1 MADIGEVKKQDIS
14 TEMRDSYLDYAM
26 SVIISRALPDVRD
39 GLKPV
44 HRRIL
49 YAMRGMGLKRT
60 GKHTKSAKVV
70 GEVLGKYHPH
80 GDVPVYDAIARM
92 AQDFSMRYMLVN
104 GQGNFGSIDGDRPAA
119 MRYTEVRMEGITEEM
134 LADLEKNTVPFVE
147 NYDGTEKEPTV
158 LPSKIPQLLL
168 NGSVGI
174 AVGMA
179 TNIPPHNLSELLD
192 ALSYLI
198 DHPKATSEDLMQ
210 FIQGPDFPTGGVA
223 YNYKDIREA
232 YSTGKG
238 PILVRGKTDIVEG
251 KKDRFQI
258 IISEIPFQVSKAALI
273 EKMAELVKDKKIEG
287 IKDIRDESDKDG
299 LRIVIDLKGD
309 AYPQKILNSL
319 YKHTDLQKT
328 FHVNMLALVDGI
340 QPQILSLK
348 GVLEQFIL
356 HRQTVV
362 RKRTEFDLEKE
373 KERMH
378 ILEGL
383 HIALDN
389 IDAVIKTIRSSDTRE
404 IAQKNLM
411 NKFKLTDRQANAILD
426 MRLATL
432 AALERLKIDDELK
445 EKRALIKELTSLL
458 KDEQKILGVIKKE
471 FSEIKAKYAD
481 PRRTKVV
488 KTAPTEIKTEDLVP
502 EEEAL
507 ITLSFGGFIKRTD
520 PEFYRVQKR
529 GGKGVLGATTKDT
542 DPIEHFVT
550 VNTHDYLLFFSSMGR
565 LFQARAFDIP
575 EASRV
580 ARGKAIVNFLNLGP
594 QERITAI
601 LTMKEKPEPQLE
613 KNRYFMMATHNGKI
627 KKTSIGE
634 FRSNRKNGLLAIK
647 LSKGDYL
654 RWVKETNGS
663 DEVILTTKAGA
674 SIRFSEKDV
683 RPMGRSASGVAA
695 MRLKQGDEVV
705 GMDVLDIK
713 QPSSH
718 LLTLTA
724 NGYGKRT
731 PINEYRAQKR
741 GGSGI
746 LTAKITDKTGS
757 LVLAFAISD
766 ETDLIAISQKGQ
778 VVRVKLEEISELGR
792 ATQGVRVM
800 KLALD
805 DKLASA
811 ALL

>member
-1 MADIGEVKKQDIS
+1 MADIGEVKQQDIS
-14 TEMRDSYLDYAM
+14 AEMRDSYLDYAM
-26 SVIISRALPDVRD
+26 SVIVSRALPDVRD

-49 YAMRGMGLKRT
+49 YAMRGLGLKRT

-80 GDVPVYDAIARM
+80 GDAPVYDALARM

-104 GQGNFGSIDGDRPAA
+104 GQGNFGSIDGDLPAA
-119 MRYTEVRMEGITEEM
+119 MRYTEVRMEALTEEM
-134 LADLEKNTVPFVE
+134 LADLEKNTVSFVE

-179 TNIPPHNLSELLD
+179 TNIPPHNLKELIEGIIHLTD
-192 ALSYLI
+192 N
-198 DHPKATSEDLMQ
+198 PTATSEDLME
-210 FIQGPDFPTGGVA
+210 FIRGPDFPTGGIA

-238 PILVRGKTDIVEG
+238 PIIVRGKADILEG

-258 IISEIPFQVSKAALI
+258 VISEIPYQVSKAALI
-273 EKMAELVKDKKIEG
+273 EKMAELVKDKKLDG
-287 IKDIRDESDKDG
+287 IRDIRDESDKEG

-348 GVLEQFIL
+348 GVLEQFVV
-356 HRQTVV
+356 HRQVVV
-362 RKRTEFDLEKE
+362 RKRTEFDLEKT
-373 KERMH
+373 KERVH
-378 ILEGL
+378 IVEGL
-383 HIALDN
+383 HIALDS
-389 IDAVIKTIRSSDTRE
+389 IDAVIKTIRASQTRE
-404 IAQKNLM
+404 EAAKNLM
-411 NKFKLTDRQANAILD
+411 SKFTLTDRQANAILD

-432 AALERLKIDDELK
+432 AALERLKIEAELK
-445 EKRALIKELTSLL
+445 EKQALIKELTALL
-458 KDEQKILGVIKKE
+458 NDERKIFDVIKKE
-471 FSEIKAKYAD
+471 LAEVKEKYGDA
-481 PRRTKVV
+481 RKTAIV
-488 KTAPTEIKTEDLVP
+488 KTAPSEITTEDLVP
-502 EEEAL
+502 DEEAL

-529 GGKGVLGATTKDT
+529 GGKGVLGATTKET

-550 VNTHDYLLFFSSMGR
+550 VNTHDYLLFFSSSGR

-575 EASRV
+575 EGSRV
-580 ARGKAIVNFLNLGP
+580 ARGKAIVNFLTLG
-594 QERITAI
+594 QNERITAI
-601 LTMKEKPEPQLE
+601 LTMKEKPEPKAE
-613 KNRYFMMATHNGKI
+613 KNKCFMMVTKDGKI
-627 KKTSIGE
+627 KKTPIEE
-634 FRSNRKNGLLAIK
+634 FRTNRKSGLVAIK
-647 LSKGDYL
+647 LGKGDYL
-654 RWVKETNGS
+654 RWVKRTNGS

-674 SIRFSEKDV
+674 SIRFLERDV
-683 RPMGRSASGVAA
+683 RPMGRGATGVSA
-695 MRLKQGDEVV
+695 MKLKGSDEIV
-705 GMDVLDIK
+705 GMDALDAK
-713 QPSSH
+713 QPATH

-741 GGSGI
+741 AGSGI
-746 LTAKITDKTGS
+746 LTAKITDKTGP
-757 LVLAFAISD
+757 LVLAFAIKD
-766 ETDLIAISQKGQ
+766 ETDVVAISQKGQ
-778 VVRVKLEEISELGR
+778 VVRVKIEEISELGR

-800 KLALD
+800 KLASD

-811 ALL
+811 TLL